1 MLQTFENIVYE
12 SRDIG
17 IRGYSALYPLSR
29 NNRFIK
35 LVGQVSLIDVLIQ

>member
-12 SRDIG
+12 SRDLV